1 MSTSVLE
8 KPASTP
14 GGLDPRLLATVTLLL
29 VFLCGGAVGALIMD
43 LRVHNRANPPA
54 FDTPQGKAAFFERMN
69 RELDLTPDQSKQI
82 QSILTD
88 FWDYYR
94 TVLSDGKTRIEQ
106 ILTEPQRRK
115 FEEILQEQKRPY

>member
-8 KPASTP
+8 KPSSTP
-14 GGLDPRLLATVTLLL
+14 GGLDPRLLAVVTVVL

-43 LRVHNRANPPA
+43 LRVHNRAAAPA

-69 RELDLTPDQSKQI
+69 RELNLTPAQSEQM

-94 TVLSDGKTRIEQ
+94 TVLSDGKARIEQ
-106 ILTEPQRRK
+106 ILTNEQRHK
-115 FEEILQEQKRPY
+115 FEQILQEQKRPY